1 MSKTLPIYRD
11 FEFGI
16 PQTYTDKKNPLVI
29 IHMGDLKVEARA
41 TLYRWDGTVRTV
53 DITSIKWG
61 TNEVADYIAACDPDK
76 YDEIEKAALSHF
88 KTLNNEPEEES

>member
-1 MSKTLPIYRD
+1 MSKMLPIYRD

-16 PQTYTDKKNPLVI
+16 PQTYTEQGKQPV
-29 IHMGDLKVEARA
+29 HMGDLKVEARA

-61 TNEVADYIAACDPDK
+61 TNEVADYIAACDPGK